1 MGSWK
6 DPFLTVTFPSKV
18 IFIISSWV
26 LFVINLGVI
35 IGDLYHFLVS
45 QRGDLMS
52 FHFTVSLLF
61 SHVTSFYLA
70 LIASVYTMQADDG
83 FLTCLSLTSLGMKPG
98 RLIGPTTRGCR
109 NANWVIGGQSLL
121 FSPIRYTGL
130 LWGNHQVSNRYIFLF
145 HPVANFSLYLARFWM
160 DYLTIEYREEK
171 Y

>member
-83 FLTCLSLTSLGMKPG
+83 FLTCLSLTSL
-98 RLIGPTTRGCR
+98 
-109 NANWVIGGQSLL
+109 
-121 FSPIRYTGL
+121 
-130 LWGNHQVSNRYIFLF
+130 
-145 HPVANFSLYLARFWM
+145 VANFSLYLARFWM